1 MLASTASGCN
11 RNAFKQCTDKAHGP
25 NWGPWALQCAVCKHF
40 GCIRKQCWHRFSSRR
55 SHDVGFGKFQ
65 DHLNMLIKMTKAANP
80 AGDLNLLRDR
90 LDKICREHMMA
101 IRRSITPQT
110 WGSQAMVDWQM
121 TFLNRCQ
128 NCINTTFLVNS
139 SRWQIGYVE
148 IC

>member
-1 MLASTASGCN
+1 M
-11 RNAFKQCTDKAHGP
+11 
-25 NWGPWALQCAVCKHF
+25 
-40 GCIRKQCWHRFSSRR
+40 
-55 SHDVGFGKFQ
+55 GFGKFQ

-101 IRRSITPQT
+101 IRSSITPQT

-128 NCINTTFLVNS
+128 NCINTTFFVNS
-139 SRWQIGYVE
+139 PRWQIGYVE
-148 IC
+148 IV

>member
-1 MLASTASGCN
+1 M
-11 RNAFKQCTDKAHGP
+11 
-25 NWGPWALQCAVCKHF
+25 
-40 GCIRKQCWHRFSSRR
+40 
-55 SHDVGFGKFQ
+55 GFGKFQ

-128 NCINTTFLVNS
+128 NCINTTFFVNS
-139 SRWQIGYVE
+139 PRWQIGYVE